1 MCWKLFEQQSELVG
15 WYINRRVNVWRIPT
29 QSLTNSITHFLT
41 EIRKRVNNPLQGL
54 AKWCETETETERKIE
69 SERENGGALLIFAD
83 RSISV
88 KED

>member
-29 QSLTNSITHFLT
+29 QSLTNSIPHSLT
-41 EIRKRVNNPLQGL
+41 EIRKRVNNLLQGL
-54 AKWCETETETERKIE
+54 AKWRETERERKIE
-69 SERENGGALLIFAD
+69 RARENGGALLIFAD

>member
-1 MCWKLFEQQSELVG
+1 ME
-15 WYINRRVNVWRIPT
+15 N
-29 QSLTNSITHFLT
+29 TNSVTHFLT
-41 EIRKRVNNPLQGL
+41 EISKRVNNPLQGL
-54 AKWCETETETERKIE
+54 AKWRETETETEIE